1 MTFDRGA
8 RPPPFYA
15 SARRGRGA
23 QRSSFC
29 GGASYL
35 PAMDLLE
42 YQGKQRFRK
51 RGVPMPDG
59 RHAATVPEAL
69 EAAEEL
75 GFPVV
80 I

>member
-1 MTFDRGA
+1 MTFDRVRA
-8 RPPPFYA
+8 RRLFTR

-42 YQGKQRFRK
+42 YQGKQLVRK
-51 RGVPMPDG
+51 RGVPVPDG

-75 GFPVV
+75 GFPVG

>member
-1 MTFDRGA
+1 MTFDRVRA
-8 RPPPFYA
+8 RRLYA

-42 YQGKQRFRK
+42 YQGKQLFK
-51 RGVPMPDG
+51 NTG
-59 RHAATVPEAL
+59 
-69 EAAEEL
+69 
-75 GFPVV
+75 
-80 I
+80 